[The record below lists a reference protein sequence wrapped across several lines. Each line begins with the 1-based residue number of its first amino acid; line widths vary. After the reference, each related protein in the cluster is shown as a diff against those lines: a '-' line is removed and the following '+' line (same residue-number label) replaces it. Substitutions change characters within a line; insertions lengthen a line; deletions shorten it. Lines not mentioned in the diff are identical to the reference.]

1 MTLKDRMTM
10 LEEAEQQ
17 KNLLMNESEMRK
29 EKLKSIQDRQ
39 KAKIGTK
46 LSDVERAAKAKN
58 MYLLQRS
65 FDLIQEQDNRVKRA
79 NGVILATKC
88 RAIRN
93 AQIAEKEVSIKNK
106 YNIFLIYLFSWLY
119 M

>member
-10 LEEAEQQ
+10 LDEAEQQ
-17 KNLLMNESEMRK
+17 KNKQMIESEMRK
-29 EKLKSIQDRQ
+29 EKLKSVQDRQ
-39 KAKIGTK
+39 KPKINTK
-46 LSDVERAAKAKN
+46 LSDVEREAKSKN
-58 MYLLQRS
+58 MYILRRS

-93 AQIAEKEVSIKNK
+93 AQIAEKEVGIKKNRHT
-106 YNIFLIYLFSWLY
+106 FV
-119 M
+119 